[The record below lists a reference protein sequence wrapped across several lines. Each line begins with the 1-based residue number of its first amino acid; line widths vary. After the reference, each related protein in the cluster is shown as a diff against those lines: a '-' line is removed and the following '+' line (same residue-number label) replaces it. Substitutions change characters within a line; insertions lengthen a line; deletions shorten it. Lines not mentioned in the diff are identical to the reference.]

1 MSETTVNKNN
11 KKSDLT
17 VLKVEMSSET
27 LCQGIVDVHSVIGM
41 VAIIFRENLLYFSVD
56 ENFAVNCFVI
66 FGLQEDVLKP
76 FNLCLTSALT
86 LVPGDECIS
95 LPTNKGAPETF
106 IKRSADTSLQFRN
119 IKSIIQENIHI
130 CRKTDLLKRIKTKI
144 RLKHG
149 HHGSHKKGCSP
160 IIDEKNCDKS
170 LEQKNVSIKK
180 MNAYMLRNNQYNQP
194 HIPKRQLEEE
204 KAEILTNFSPRPI
217 LPGGLLLPSGSVPRD
232 VHHQSVGEFA
242 TNNVASF
249 QSAQA
254 LGEKQR
260 NRKPPRYP
268 EQFSHEKRLISYNS
282 WPHVSPAP
290 LTLAKA
296 GFFYT
301 GTGDLVRC
309 HQCGIGLKD
318 FSPEDDPLTEHIKH
332 ADNCDYLID
341 MYGVAGLEE
350 KRCHIND
357 PEHIRRRQLASFQA
371 QKAPDTTF
379 RRPEY
384 ASYEARLATFD
395 GWPEEASQRPHQ
407 LAGAGLYF
415 AGVGDHVRCFACDG
429 GLRQWDAGDDP
440 WVEHCRWFPA
450 CPFARTT
457 KGDQFIALIQASVDQ
472 GEDFSGLE
480 DTSPASQY
488 QDESPMDIV
497 TSGIDNI
504 ALGRAELEK
513 HRRTCTDELGFSTEE
528 FEEALLQ
535 LRTSGNI
542 LPTLEDLIICIGD
555 IQKRAEIRQFQQET
569 VTVDTPESILEENA
583 RLKHIFKCS
592 KCNVNDINALFLPC
606 AHHRMCMD
614 CASKYDVTVCPV
626 CDRPIR
632 EIIKTYMG

>member
-1 MSETTVNKNN
+1 ME
-11 KKSDLT
+11 
-17 VLKVEMSSET
+17 KV
-27 LCQGIVDVHSVIGM
+27 IRI
-41 VAIIFRENLLYFSVD
+41 D

-415 AGVGDHVRCFACDG
+415 A
-429 GLRQWDAGDDP
+429 
-440 WVEHCRWFPA
+440 A

-497 TSGIDNI
+497 
-504 ALGRAELEK
+504 
-513 HRRTCTDELGFSTEE
+513 
-528 FEEALLQ
+528 
-535 LRTSGNI
+535 TSGNI

-632 EIIKTYMG
+632 EIIKTYM